1 MSSEARLLETCR
13 IEAVRLYELPIIRD
27 PRGSLTYAQYEE
39 TLPFL
44 PRRYFIVF
52 DVGEGQTRGNHAH
65 STVHQLLICVKGSCL
80 VSLDDGKT
88 RDQVLLD
95 RPELALYIPP
105 KIWATQE
112 QFSSDGVLAV
122 LASEAY
128 DPDEYI
134 RDYEDFLRL
143 SHAVR

>member
-1 MSSEARLLETCR
+1 MSSKVRLLETCK
-13 IEAVRLYELPIIRD
+13 IEAVRLYELPLIQD
-27 PRGSLTYAQYEE
+27 PRGSLSYAQYDES
-39 TLPFL
+39 LPFL

-52 DVGEGQTRGNHAH
+52 AVGDGQIRGNHAH
-65 STVHQLLICVKGSCL
+65 RTVHQLLICVKGSFRVL
-80 VSLDDGKT
+80 LDDGKT

-95 RPELALYIPP
+95 RPELALYIPS

-112 QFSSDGVLAV
+112 QFSSDGVLSV

-134 RDYEDFLRL
+134 KDYDEFLRL
-143 SHAVR
+143 SQTN